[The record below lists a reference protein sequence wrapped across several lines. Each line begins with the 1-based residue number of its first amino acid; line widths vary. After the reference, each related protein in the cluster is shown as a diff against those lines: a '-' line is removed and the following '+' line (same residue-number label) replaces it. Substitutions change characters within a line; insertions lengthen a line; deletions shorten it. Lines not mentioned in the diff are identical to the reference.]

1 MKKYRWYAQ
10 SLKVNFNYKEWR
22 QDLAAFVRRKLFWDF
37 AMVSKSRAVTL
48 KSGFYSKGNK
58 WFEIYDPRGNWLRI
72 IYKNQSEIVAIEPA
86 NFNKNLIDEYF
97 KLRNIN

>member
-10 SLKVNFNYKEWR
+10 SLNVNFNYKEWR

-37 AMVSKSRAVTL
+37 AMVSKSRVVDL

-58 WFEIYDPRGNWLRI
+58 WFEIMIHMETG
-72 IYKNQSEIVAIEPA
+72 
-86 NFNKNLIDEYF
+86 
-97 KLRNIN
+97 

>member
-48 KSGFYSKGNK
+48 KSGFYS
-58 WFEIYDPRGNWLRI
+58 
-72 IYKNQSEIVAIEPA
+72 
-86 NFNKNLIDEYF
+86 
-97 KLRNIN
+97 